1 MQLRYYLFIIA
12 GVLIASVSQIVLKR
26 TALQEHGS
34 LLREYL
40 NPGVIIGYLLLFGS
54 TILGIMGL
62 SGLAYK
68 NGPVLE
74 SLGYIFILVMSALI
88 LKEKLTKR
96 RMIGNAIIII
106 GVLVFYI

>member
-1 MQLRYYLFIIA
+1 MQLKYYLFIIA
-12 GVLIASVSQIVLKR
+12 GVMVASVSQIVLKR
-26 TALQEHGS
+26 TASREHGS
-34 LLREYL
+34 LIKEYL

-96 RMIGNAIIII
+96 RIIGNTIIVI
-106 GVLVFYI
+106 GVIVFYM